1 MLHNS
6 LLYTGITFPHSER
19 KLPSGFLPW
28 WSHPGVLRFWLARA
42 ANSRFRALFLR
53 EWWTP
58 SKRKRRCTSLI
69 AWKSSSSQLLLAHIM
84 GVLLVT
90 IVTRSYHRS
99 HKKVSLP
106 YTIETSHFH
115 TFPHISSSTLGSESV
130 LEKGWKTVLRPLC
143 RDGSMLQLLS
153 SFLHF
158 LLF

>member
-1 MLHNS
+1 MTARMIQLNRQLNSPLMLHNF

-19 KLPSGFLPW
+19 KRESGLLPW
-28 WSHPGVLRFWLARA
+28 CWSHPGALRFWLARA

-69 AWKSSSSQLLLAHIM
+69 SWDSSSSQLLLAHIM
-84 GVLLVT
+84 EVTKKVLL
-90 IVTRSYHRS
+90 
-99 HKKVSLP
+99 P
-106 YTIETSHFH
+106 NTIETL
-115 TFPHISSSTLGSESV
+115 TFPHISSYFQLQGS
-130 LEKGWKTVLRPLC
+130 KTVLRPLC

-153 SFLHF
+153 PFLHF